1 MDLLSALLQW
11 LSVPQHAYTLCF
23 AASLSVYVVLA
34 VQRGIRQ
41 SAAALAAEETTRDA
55 ETTTQ
60 YRSETTVSDLSN
72 ADTEMSAPQLPKAG
86 PAEPA

>member
-1 MDLLSALLQW
+1 MDFLFALLQW
-11 LSVPQHAYTLCF
+11 LSVPQHAYGLCF

-41 SAAALAAEETTRDA
+41 SAAALDA

-60 YRSETTVSDLSN
+60 YRSETAVSDRSN
-72 ADTEMSAPQLPKAG
+72 ADTEMPALQLPEAG